1 MTQDNANTNT
11 QMAQVFT
18 TEDNKNDLQSPIYC
32 RCVGDDHKS
41 LGQLII
47 KDLSTHMIKHMICSV
62 SND

>member
-1 MTQDNANTNT
+1 MTRDNANTNT

-18 TEDNKNDLQSPIYC
+18 TEDSKNDLQSHIYC
-32 RCVGDDHKS
+32 RCVGDFKP

-47 KDLSTHMIKHMICSV
+47 KDLSTHMIKHLIRSV